1 MNFLDKFVIPL
12 GAGHIELL
20 NIIQIITLIIFLPY
34 TGMILGGTAISIYFN
49 GKGKKENNPLY
60 TRFAKDIIERLQAR
74 TVMGIGFT
82 VLPVATL
89 SIIYSQI
96 LFSAKIITVSFL
108 IFSVLYYLASVI
120 FISKYKNSFLKNPK
134 PNKYLVYFRLVRE
147 EDWKEDEA
155 KNIVPSLSGYA
166 YLGLTAMLVGLFLLV
181 CGTTVVSDPTRW
193 NTTGII
199 KSVFSP
205 HAWFNLLYLIFASVS
220 ISGGAILYL
229 FFIWQGGIK
238 DMNDEYKKLVKG
250 SVIPVTM
257 ISLMIQPIFL
267 FGSTVLTPVSA
278 MSSSVYIYIVFSLAG
293 ILVTGNLLYAIY
305 KNSEI
310 RFAGAVFFIMF
321 LVFAFTVVK
330 EQVILGNSVKEHIYT
345 LSQKSEGYS
354 KQRKSVINTDAKID
368 AEQIFNQKCFA
379 CHKFDEKFVGP
390 SYKETVPK
398 YNGDAV
404 KLAEYIY
411 NPVKINPEY
420 TVMPSQGLKREE
432 AEALAKWLIEKTK

>member
-1 MNFLDKFVIPL
+1 MNFLDRFVIPL

-20 NIIQIITLIIFLPY
+20 NILQIITLIIFLPY
-34 TGMILGGTAISIYFN
+34 AGMILGGTGISVYFN
-49 GKGKKENNPLY
+49 GKGIKDNNPLY
-60 TRFAKDIIERLQAR
+60 TKFAKDIIDILLVKTFA
-74 TVMGIGFT
+74 GIGFT
-82 VLPVATL
+82 VLPVATV

-96 LFSAKIITVSFL
+96 LFNAKIITVSFL
-108 IFSVLYYLASVI
+108 IFSALYYLASVI

-134 PNKYLVYFRLVRE
+134 PNKYLVYFRLAR
-147 EDWKEDEA
+147 KEDCNEDET

-166 YLGLTAMLVGLFLLV
+166 YLGLTAVLVGLFLFV
-181 CGTTVVSDPTRW
+181 CGTTVVSDTTRW

-205 HAWFNLLYLIFASVS
+205 HVWFNFLYLIFASVS

-229 FFIWQGGIK
+229 FFIWQGGVK

-257 ISLMIQPIFL
+257 ISLIVQPIFL
-267 FGSTVLTPVSA
+267 FGSTILTPVSA
-278 MSSSVYIYIVFSLAG
+278 MSSPIYIYIVFSLAG
-293 ILVTGNLLYAIY
+293 ILVVCNLLYAIY

-321 LVFAFTVVK
+321 LIFAFTIVK
-330 EQVILGNSVKEHIYT
+330 EQVVLGNSVKEHIYT
-345 LSQKSEGYS
+345 LSRKPEVYN
-354 KQRKSVINTDAKID
+354 KQRKSTLNTDAKID

-390 SYKETVPK
+390 AYKETVPK

-420 TVMPSQGLKREE
+420 TVMPNQGLKREE

>member
-1 MNFLDKFVIPL
+1 MNFLDRFVIPL

-20 NIIQIITLIIFLPY
+20 NILQIITLIIFLPY
-34 TGMILGGTAISIYFN
+34 AGMILGGTGISVYFN
-49 GKGKKENNPLY
+49 GKGKKGNNPLY
-60 TRFAKDIIERLQAR
+60 TKLSKDIIDKLQAR

-108 IFSVLYYLASVI
+108 IFSVLYYLASVV

-134 PNKYLVYFRLVRE
+134 PNKYLVYFRSGRKESKE
-147 EDWKEDEA
+147 ESKEEGIIPA
-155 KNIVPSLSGYA
+155 LSGYA
-166 YLGLTAMLVGLFLLV
+166 YLGLAAMLVGLFLFV
-181 CGTTVVSDPTRW
+181 CGTTVVSDPSRW
-193 NTTGII
+193 DTTGII

-205 HAWFNLLYLIFASVS
+205 HVWLNFLYLIFASVS

-238 DMNDEYKKLVKG
+238 DMSDEYKKLVKS

-278 MSSSVYIYIVFSLAG
+278 MSSPVYIYIVFSLSG
-293 ILVTGNLLYAIY
+293 ILVAGNLLYAIY

-321 LVFAFTVVK
+321 LIFAFTVVK
-330 EQVILGNSVKEHIYT
+330 EQAVLGNSVKEHIYT

-390 SYKETVPK
+390 AYKETVPK